1 MRRLCRLRPSPAMI
15 VASLALLVGLA
26 GTSVAAVNALPSS
39 SVGTLQLKNN
49 AVISAKVKSHSL
61 LRSDFANGQ
70 LPRGPQGPQGPQ
82 GPSGP
87 AGPAGAAG
95 VATPGY
101 IAQVL
106 TQTGNTPITTNATS
120 YNDLPNSAQTV
131 TVPTGQTAKL
141 IVYFSAETACSGG
154 VGAQGCL
161 VRATVDGTEL
171 APTATTPVFDSN
183 ENGTATTNYRAAH
196 SIARVSATLNAGAH
210 TVKIQGRTTS
220 PLTTL
225 RLDAWTVVI
234 DVQRVT

>member
-1 MRRLCRLRPSPAMI
+1 MRRLRRFRPSPAMI

-26 GTSVAAVNALPSS
+26 GTSVAAVNALPRS

-49 AVISAKVKSHSL
+49 AVISAKVKNHSL

-70 LPRGPQGPQGPQ
+70 LPRGPQGPQGAQ

-87 AGPAGAAG
+87 PGAAG
-95 VATPGY
+95 VAAPGY

-106 TQTGNTPITTNATS
+106 TQTGNTATTTNSTS
-120 YNDLPNSAQTV
+120 YNDLTSATQIV

-141 IVYFSAETACSGG
+141 IVDFAAQSACYGG
-154 VGAQGCL
+154 LAAQGCL
-161 VRATVDGTEL
+161 VRVTVDGTEL
-171 APTATTPVFDSN
+171 APVTPAPIFDSN
-183 ENGTATTNYRAAH
+183 ENGTATLNYRSAH
-196 SIARVSATLNAGAH
+196 SIVRVSATLNAGAH
-210 TVKIQGRTTS
+210 TVKVQGRTTS
-220 PLTTL
+220 ASTSF